1 MWWKIDPIP
10 HQELEDWER
19 ALVRCENRA
28 KRDPAT
34 RAAGVFVMFVREG
47 ETRPEYVAGR
57 EAPDG
62 AYLVERWV
70 RGKRGWT
77 LYE

>member
-1 MWWKIDPIP
+1 MWWKIEEVPA
-10 HQELEDWER
+10 QELEEWER

-28 KRDPAT
+28 KRDLEA
-34 RAAGVFVMFVREG
+34 RAAGVFVIYELGGVLG
-47 ETRPEYVAGR
+47 YVAGR

>member
-1 MWWKIDPIP
+1 
-10 HQELEDWER
+10 LENWANAVGRFER
-19 ALVRCENRA
+19 AA
-28 KRDPAT
+28 KRDLDV
-34 RAAGVFVMFVREG
+34 RAAGAFVIYELDGVLG
-47 ETRPEYVAGR
+47 YVAGR

>member
-1 MWWKIDPIP
+1 MWWKIEEVP
-10 HQELEDWER
+10 HQELEEFVHAVGRYER
-19 ALVRCENRA
+19 AA
-28 KRDPAT
+28 KRDVAV
-34 RAAGVFVMFVREG
+34 RAAGAFVIYSLSDG
-47 ETRPEYVAGR
+47 TLGYTAGR

>member
-1 MWWKIDPIP
+1 MWWKIEEIP
-10 HQELEDWER
+10 EQELENWANAVGRFER
-19 ALVRCENRA
+19 AA
-28 KRDPAT
+28 KRDLDV
-34 RAAGVFVMFVREG
+34 RAAGAFVIYELDGVLG
-47 ETRPEYVAGR
+47 YVAGR

>member
-1 MWWKIDPIP
+1 MWWKIEEIP
-10 HQELEDWER
+10 HQELEDWTKAVGRFER
-19 ALVRCENRA
+19 AA
-28 KRDPAT
+28 KRDVAV
-34 RAAGVFVMFVREG
+34 RAAGAFVIYELDGVLG
-47 ETRPEYVAGR
+47 YVAGR

-62 AYLVERWV
+62 ACLVERWV

>member
-1 MWWKIDPIP
+1 MWWKIEEIP
-10 HQELEDWER
+10 HQELEEWTHAVGRFER
-19 ALVRCENRA
+19 AA
-28 KRDPAT
+28 KRDVAV
-34 RAAGVFVMFVREG
+34 RAVGAFVIYDLNGVLG
-47 ETRPEYVAGR
+47 YVAGR

>member
-1 MWWKIDPIP
+1 MWWKIEPLPDG
-10 HQELEDWER
+10 ELENWANEVGRFER
-19 ALVRCENRA
+19 AA
-28 KRDPAT
+28 KRDVAV
-34 RAAGVFVMFVREG
+34 RAAGAFVIYSLDG
-47 ETRPEYVAGR
+47 ALGYVAGR

>member
-1 MWWKIDPIP
+1 MWWKIEEIP
-10 HQELEDWER
+10 EQELENWANAVGRFER
-19 ALVRCENRA
+19 AA
-28 KRDPAT
+28 KRDVAV
-34 RAAGVFVMFVREG
+34 RAAGAFVIYSLSDG
-47 ETRPEYVAGR
+47 TLGYVAGR

>member
-1 MWWKIDPIP
+1 MWWKIEPIQ
-10 HQELEDWER
+10 HQELEEWTHAVGRFER
-19 ALVRCENRA
+19 AA
-28 KRDPAT
+28 KRDVAV
-34 RAAGVFVMFVREG
+34 RAAGVFVIYELDGVLG
-47 ETRPEYVAGR
+47 YVAGR
-57 EAPDG
+57 EAPEG

>member
-1 MWWKIDPIP
+1 MWWKIEEIP
-10 HQELEDWER
+10 HQELEDWTKAVGRFER
-19 ALVRCENRA
+19 VA
-28 KRDPAT
+28 KRDVVV
-34 RAAGVFVMFVREG
+34 RAAGAFVIYDLNGVLG
-47 ETRPEYVAGR
+47 YVAGR

>member
-1 MWWKIDPIP
+1 MNKSTYRLYRRFTAFRRL
-10 HQELEDWER
+10 Q
-19 ALVRCENRA
+19 AVRVAVR
-28 KRDPAT
+28 T
-34 RAAGVFVMFVREG
+34 AGAFVIYDLNG
-47 ETRPEYVAGR
+47 TLGYVAGR

>member
-1 MWWKIDPIP
+1 MWWKIEEIS
-10 HQELEDWER
+10 HQELEDWANEVGRFER
-19 ALVRCENRA
+19 AA
-28 KRDPAT
+28 KRDVAV
-34 RAAGVFVMFVREG
+34 RAAGAFVIYSLDG
-47 ETRPEYVAGR
+47 ALGYVAGR

>member
-1 MWWKIDPIP
+1 MWWKIEEVP
-10 HQELEDWER
+10 HQELEGFAHAVGRCER
-19 ALVRCENRA
+19 AA
-28 KRDPAT
+28 KRDVAV
-34 RAAGVFVMFVREG
+34 RAAGAFVIYELDGVLG
-47 ETRPEYVAGR
+47 YVAGR
-57 EAPDG
+57 EAPPG

>member
-1 MWWKIDPIP
+1 
-10 HQELEDWER
+10 LENWANEVGRFER
-19 ALVRCENRA
+19 AA
-28 KRDPAT
+28 KRDVAV
-34 RAAGVFVMFVREG
+34 RAAGAFVIYSSPDG
-47 ETRPEYVAGR
+47 ALGYVAGR

>member
-1 MWWKIDPIP
+1 MWWKIEEIP
-10 HQELEDWER
+10 NQELEAWANAVGRFER
-19 ALVRCENRA
+19 AA
-28 KRDPAT
+28 KRDVAV
-34 RAAGVFVMFVREG
+34 RAAGAFVIYSLDG
-47 ETRPEYVAGR
+47 ALGYVAGR

>member
-10 HQELEDWER
+10 HQELEEWER
-19 ALVRCENRA
+19 AVGRFERAA
-28 KRDPAT
+28 KRDVAV
-34 RAAGVFVMFVREG
+34 RAAGVFVIYELDGVLG
-47 ETRPEYVAGR
+47 YVTGR

>member
-10 HQELEDWER
+10 HQELEEWER
-19 ALVRCENRA
+19 AVGRFERAA
-28 KRDPAT
+28 KRDVAV
-34 RAAGVFVMFVREG
+34 RAAGVFVIYELDGVLG
-47 ETRPEYVAGR
+47 YVAGR

>member
-1 MWWKIDPIP
+1 MWWKIEEIP
-10 HQELEDWER
+10 EQELEDWTKAVGRFER
-19 ALVRCENRA
+19 AA
-28 KRDPAT
+28 KRDVAV
-34 RAAGVFVMFVREG
+34 RAAGAFVIYDLNGVLG
-47 ETRPEYVAGR
+47 YVAGC

-70 RGKRGWT
+70 RKKKGWM

>member
-1 MWWKIDPIP
+1 MWWKIEEIP
-10 HQELEDWER
+10 HQELEDWTKAVER
-19 ALVRCENRA
+19 FERVA
-28 KRDPAT
+28 KRDVAV
-34 RAAGVFVMFVREG
+34 RAAGAFVIYDVDG
-47 ETRPEYVAGR
+47 KLGYVAGR

-70 RGKRGWT
+70 RKKKGWT

>member
-1 MWWKIDPIP
+1 MWWKIEPVP
-10 HQELEDWER
+10 AQELEDWANAVGRFER
-19 ALVRCENRA
+19 AA
-28 KRDPAT
+28 KRDVAV
-34 RAAGVFVMFVREG
+34 RAAGAFVIYSLDG
-47 ETRPEYVAGR
+47 ALGYVAGR

>member
-28 KRDPAT
+28 KRDLEA
-34 RAAGVFVMFVREG
+34 RAAGAFVIYSLPDG
-47 ETRPEYVAGR
+47 TLGYVAGR

-70 RGKRGWT
+70 RKKKGWT

>member
-1 MWWKIDPIP
+1 MWWKIEEIP
-10 HQELEDWER
+10 EQELENWANEVGRFER
-19 ALVRCENRA
+19 AA
-28 KRDPAT
+28 KRDVAV
-34 RAAGVFVMFVREG
+34 RAAGAFVIYSLDG
-47 ETRPEYVAGR
+47 TLGYVAGR

>member
-1 MWWKIDPIP
+1 MWWKIEEIP
-10 HQELEDWER
+10 EQELENWANAVGRFER
-19 ALVRCENRA
+19 AA

-34 RAAGVFVMFVREG
+34 RAAGAFVIYDLNGVLG
-47 ETRPEYVAGR
+47 YVAGR

>member
-1 MWWKIDPIP
+1 
-10 HQELEDWER
+10 LE
-19 ALVRCENRA
+19 A
-28 KRDPAT
+28 
-34 RAAGVFVMFVREG
+34 RAAGVFVIFVREG
-47 ETRPEYVAGR
+47 ETRPEYAPGDK
-57 EAPDG
+57 APDG

>member
-1 MWWKIDPIP
+1 MWWKIEEIP
-10 HQELEDWER
+10 EQELENWANAVGRFER
-19 ALVRCENRA
+19 AA
-28 KRDPAT
+28 KRDLDV
-34 RAAGVFVMFVREG
+34 RAAGAFVIYSLDG
-47 ETRPEYVAGR
+47 ALGYVAGR

-70 RGKRGWT
+70 RGKKGWT

>member
-1 MWWKIDPIP
+1 MWWKIEDIP
-10 HQELEDWER
+10 ERELEEFASSVARYER
-19 ALVRCENRA
+19 AA
-28 KRDPAT
+28 KRDVAV
-34 RAAGVFVMFVREG
+34 RAAGVFVIYELDGVLG
-47 ETRPEYVAGR
+47 YVAGR

-70 RGKRGWT
+70 RGRRGWT

>member
-1 MWWKIDPIP
+1 MWWKIEPIP

-19 ALVRCENRA
+19 AVGRFARAA
-28 KRDPAT
+28 KRDVAV
-34 RAAGVFVMFVREG
+34 RAVGAFVIYSLPNG
-47 ETRPEYVAGR
+47 ALGYAAGR

-62 AYLVERWV
+62 AHLIERWI

>member
-1 MWWKIDPIP
+1 MWWKIEEVP
-10 HQELEDWER
+10 HQELEEWASAVYSCER
-19 ALVRCENRA
+19 RA

-34 RAAGVFVMFVREG
+34 RAAGVFVIYELDGVLG
-47 ETRPEYVAGR
+47 YVAGR

>member
-1 MWWKIDPIP
+1 MWWKIEEVPY
-10 HQELEDWER
+10 QELEDWAHAVGCFER
-19 ALVRCENRA
+19 AA
-28 KRDPAT
+28 KRDVAV
-34 RAAGVFVMFVREG
+34 RAAGAFVIYDVDG
-47 ETRPEYVAGR
+47 KLGYVAGR
-57 EAPDG
+57 EAPEG